1 MTDDDIP
8 TETEGL
14 KVVDVERE
22 YTKIYLSSS
31 SLFLIK
37 QHYSSELDSHITL

>member
-14 KVVDVERE
+14 KVVDAESTQK
-22 YTKIYLSSS
+22 YIYLHP
-31 SLFLIK
+31 
-37 QHYSSELDSHITL
+37 HYS